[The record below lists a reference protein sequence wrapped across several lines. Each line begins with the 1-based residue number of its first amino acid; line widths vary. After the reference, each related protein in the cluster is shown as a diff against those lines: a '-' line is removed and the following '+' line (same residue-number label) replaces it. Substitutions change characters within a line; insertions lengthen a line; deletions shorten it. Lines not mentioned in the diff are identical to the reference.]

1 MKYLLDTNVM
11 IDLLTDEMEV
21 SHDVKAIIGD
31 YYNLLQMCAASI
43 RELVAKWYKSPL
55 FQKRWKTPEIMINF
69 LIEEFGIAVSY
80 PKKEHY
86 KTFVNMEWNWA
97 EKHTDTTDILIVAHA
112 ITEKTP
118 LISSDGKLDFYKK
131 QGLNLIFNKRR
142 QINDKR

>member
-1 MKYLLDTNVM
+1 MRYLLDTNVM
-11 IDLLTDEMEV
+11 IDLLNDDE
-21 SHDVKAIIGD
+21 
-31 YYNLLQMCAASI
+31 
-43 RELVAKWYKSPL
+43 
-55 FQKRWKTPEIMINF
+55 
-69 LIEEFGIAVSY
+69 
-80 PKKEHY
+80 EHY

-118 LISSDGKLDFYKK
+118 LISSDGKLDYYKK